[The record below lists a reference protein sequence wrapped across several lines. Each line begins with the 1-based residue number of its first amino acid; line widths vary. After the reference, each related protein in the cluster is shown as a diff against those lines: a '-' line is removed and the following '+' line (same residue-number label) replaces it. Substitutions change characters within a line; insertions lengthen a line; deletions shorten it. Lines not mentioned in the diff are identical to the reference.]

1 MSYKYI
7 YNPKTMKKYSINS
20 NNGIK
25 IINLFLKEYEGGS
38 IFSRK
43 KKEKTLTTM
52 INSDEE
58 FMEFKLSIPNKY
70 LSKKQQILLKKGKK
84 LESQFKKINNITQ
97 NEMDIYNQLNSTH
110 NWELDNADD
119 ELEKMH
125 SNIIHQYFPI
135 VSFYVFDNNLFIRP
149 AYNNIDD
156 AFSCSSKKNL
166 AGSIAQIIEPF
177 SNTSPELYMDLYLY
191 CVQIL
196 RDIIKRHC
204 NSKKKCK
211 NYCK

>member
-7 YNPKTMKKYSINS
+7 YNPETMKKYSINS
-20 NNGIK
+20 NKGIK
-25 IINLFLKEYEGGS
+25 IINSFLKEYEGGS
-38 IFSRK
+38 ILSRK
-43 KKEKTLTTM
+43 KKEKTLTKM

-58 FMEFKLSIPNKY
+58 FKEFELHIPNKF
-70 LSKKQQILLKKGKK
+70 LSKKQKILYEKGKK
-84 LESQFKKINNITQ
+84 LESQFDKIKNIT
-97 NEMDIYNQLNSTH
+97 NIELDSYNKSPN
-110 NWELDNADD
+110 NNPDNADD
-119 ELEKMH
+119 ELEKMYA
-125 SNIIHQYFPI
+125 NIVNQYFPI
-135 VSFYVFDNNLFIRP
+135 VSFYAFDNDLFIRP
-149 AYNNIDD
+149 AYQDINN

-191 CVQIL
+191 CVQIM
-196 RDIIKRHC
+196 RKFIRKHC